1 MGARRSSM
9 AEHSVMVRWVVGLI
23 PHGGPI
29 VLFLIPVSASMT
41 GLIKAMISAIL
52 LSGMMYIKDPFLI
65 FGTSSR
71 CYGDSAFSLS
81 LSEWSSTL
89 IAISRSSQCST
100 TGVTKAMVC
109 AILSVGCVECVVK

>member
-1 MGARRSSM
+1 M

-52 LSGMMYIKDPFLI
+52 SGMMHIKDPFLI
-65 FGTSSR
+65 LGTSSR

-89 IAISRSSQCST
+89 IAISCSSQCST

-109 AILSVGCVECVVK
+109 AILSVG